1 LLHKWNV
8 ENDQAHRRRLYV
20 SGTGAEG
27 ADKSRDVDGVEEVR
41 RVGMSPS
48 QPTTGSRERR
58 KLPKWPGGIYGF
70 FGISNERI

>member
-1 LLHKWNV
+1 MSKANNELIIEALG
-8 ENDQAHRRRLYV
+8 HRRRLYV

-27 ADKSRDVDGVEEVR
+27 ADKRRDVDGVEEVR

-58 KLPKWPGGIYGF
+58 KLPNWPGEF
-70 FGISNERI
+70 MEFLAS